1 MTQLNPIAF
10 ELQNL
15 QLRLDGVALFP
26 EISIQLTAGEL
37 LVVMGPSGCGK
48 SSLLAAIAGSSPS
61 EFELRGNI
69 RLQGKQLNALA
80 MERRE
85 VAIVYQDDLLFP
97 HLDVAGNLLFA
108 LPRGDSLQ
116 RLDSV
121 QRALAS
127 AGLAGFEK
135 RDVAT
140 LSGGQRARVSLL
152 RSLLAR
158 PKLLLLDEP
167 FSRLDEALRQ
177 DFRQFVFAQIDIMNI
192 PALMVSHDRRD
203 CPNSQFYSLQDA
215 QMQMLNGENI

>member
-1 MTQLNPIAF
+1 MTQIKPVVF
-10 ELQNL
+10 QLQKL
-15 QLRLDGVALFP
+15 QLRLAGVAVFP

-48 SSLLAAIAGSSPS
+48 SSLLAAIAGSSGD
-61 EFELRGNI
+61 EFELSGNI
-69 RLQGKQLNALA
+69 VLQNQQLNGLS
-80 MERRE
+80 MERRG
-85 VAIVYQDDLLFP
+85 VAIQYQDDLLFP

-108 LPRGDSLQ
+108 LPRGVSQ
-116 RLDSV
+116 ERMHKV
-121 QRALAS
+121 GQALES

-167 FSRLDEALRQ
+167 FSRLDQELRQ
-177 DFRQFVFAQIDIMNI
+177 DFRQFVFAQIAAMNI
-192 PALMVSHDRRD
+192 PAILVSHDRQD
-203 CPNSQFYSLQDA
+203 CPNSQFYALSEA
-215 QMQMLNGENI
+215 QMQILKRD

>member
-1 MTQLNPIAF
+1 MTKIKPVVFQL
-10 ELQNL
+10 QKL
-15 QLRLDGVALFP
+15 QLRLAGVAVFP

-48 SSLLAAIAGSSPS
+48 SSLLAAIAGSSGD
-61 EFELRGNI
+61 EFELSGNI
-69 RLQGKQLNALA
+69 VLRNQQLNGLS
-80 MERRE
+80 MERRG
-85 VAIVYQDDLLFP
+85 VAIQYQDDLLFP

-108 LPRGDSLQ
+108 LPRGVSQ
-116 RLDSV
+116 ERMHKV
-121 QRALAS
+121 GQALES

-167 FSRLDEALRQ
+167 FSRLDQALRQ
-177 DFRQFVFAQIDIMNI
+177 DFRQFVFAQIAAMNI
-192 PALMVSHDRRD
+192 PAILVSHDRQD
-203 CPNSQFYSLQDA
+203 CPNDQFYALSEA
-215 QMQMLNGENI
+215 QMQILKRD